1 MRLTRKIT
9 TAGIGILIAASGVA
23 APLLGGGT
31 ASAHAAR
38 PGANTVAVATAHK
51 TVIKTYKINGTYSG
65 TISIVWNQS
74 GPSTATISGKGKGTI
89 FNLTSISGSGKGTA
103 AAQSD
108 PINGSGILAGKGE
121 SLSLKLATGATA
133 TAVGSAAPTLVTVS
147 GNATITKG
155 AGLFAGATG
164 TLKVSGDF
172 SIKSTSGKEK
182 DSFTTTLKGTVTV
195 KTTSK

>member
-1 MRLTRKIT
+1 MRLTRRFT
-9 TAGIGILIAASGVA
+9 VAGIGVLIAASGVA

-31 ASAHAAR
+31 ASAHPVR
-38 PGANTVAVATAHK
+38 PGVSPVTVVTTHK

-103 AAQSD
+103 SAQSD
-108 PINGSGILAGKGE
+108 PINGTGILTGKGE

-133 TAVGSAAPTLVTVS
+133 TAVGTTAPTLVTVS

-164 TLKVSGDF
+164 TLKVSGEF

-182 DSFTTTLKGTVTV
+182 DTFTTTLKGTVTV
-195 KTTSK
+195 KTTTK